1 MVATQHDLNF
11 GEFLVGALLVKA
23 FLNLG
28 QVLLLDSKDAGF
40 GDRLAY
46 FISLIF
52 LLLCFLF
59 LSFEQNL
66 FANCP
71 AYV

>member
-23 FLNLG
+23 FLDLG

-40 GDRLAY
+40 RDRLAY

-52 LLLCFLF
+52 LLLCLLF
-59 LSFEQNL
+59 LSFE
-66 FANCP
+66 
-71 AYV
+71 